1 MVVAD
6 IGVRVADVGHH
17 QFVLDILAQQHAVGN
32 HNQLVIVDYFAV
44 GVHSC
49 VFS

>member
-6 IGVRVADVGHH
+6 IRVGVADVGHH
-17 QFVLDILAQQHAVGN
+17 QFILDVFAQQHAVGN
-32 HNQLVIVDYFAV
+32 HHQLVVIDYFAV

-49 VFS
+49 VAL